1 MKGVGASSRLWQ
13 LLDRKS
19 LIPRSGLFLFTFMFF
34 FFQTV
39 TLPGNWPGHL
49 VSFFFFQWNI
59 LTKGHIQNI
68 YTVCLLVGVALP
80 DGDLD
85 KGIEFKNVHFKYPT
99 RPDVPIFSSLN
110 LKFPARHVT
119 AVVGPSGSGKSTITS
134 LLLRFYDPDVGSILI
149 GSHDSRD
156 VQPDW
161 IRSHIGIVSQV

>member
-1 MKGVGASSRLWQ
+1 M
-13 LLDRKS
+13 
-19 LIPRSGLFLFTFMFF
+19 I
-34 FFQTV
+34 TV
-39 TLPGNWPGHL
+39 YCYISAVLEHTK
-49 VSFFFFQWNI
+49 QI
-59 LTKGHIQNI
+59 LHTT
-68 YTVCLLVGVALP
+68 YLCFLVGVALD

-85 KGIEFKNVHFKYPT
+85 RGIEFNNVHFKYPT

-149 GSHDSRD
+149 GGHDSRD

-161 IRSHIGIVSQV
+161 IRRQIGIVSQV